1 LPGVVLPAAGKCWF
15 TNQEKGSR
23 RRLHAAERIVPDV
36 PVAAGKTMGAS
47 FLTLGIE
54 TSCDDTGVA
63 LLEGERKVVASVL
76 SSQVEDHARYGGV
89 IPELASRKHQEV
101 LLSLLD
107 DVLREA
113 GLGPSHHGKP
123 DLIAVTFG
131 PGLMGSLLVGVMT
144 AKALAQAWD
153 IPLVGV
159 NHIEGHMFANVI
171 SHENLVPPFIAL
183 VASGGHTEVYHVS
196 RFGTYELLGK
206 TRDDAVGECYDKVAK
221 LLGLSY
227 PGGPTVD
234 RLARDGDPD
243 TFSFPVPL
251 SSTGKVEFSYSGL
264 KTAVLTEIR
273 RHEKAGR
280 SLDLADLCA
289 SFQKA
294 AVAALMGK
302 LEIAVNQTGTTR
314 IAVSGGVASN
324 SLLRR
329 LLKSMS
335 NWEVFIPPAELCTDN
350 AAMIAAAGRNRFQRG
365 FTGTLDLTPD
375 PSATLPEN

>member
-1 LPGVVLPAAGKCWF
+1 
-15 TNQEKGSR
+15 
-23 RRLHAAERIVPDV
+23 
-36 PVAAGKTMGAS
+36 MGAS

-107 DVLREA
+107 GVLKEA
-113 GLGPSHHGKP
+113 GLGPPHHGNP

-171 SHENLVPPFIAL
+171 SDENVAPPFIAL
-183 VASGGHTEVYHVS
+183 VASGGHTEVYHVP

-221 LLGLSY
+221 LLGLPY

-234 RLARDGDPD
+234 RLARDGNPEA
-243 TFSFPVPL
+243 FSFPVPL
-251 SSTGKVEFSYSGL
+251 SSSNKVEFSYSGL

-273 RHEKAGR
+273 RHEKSGR
-280 SLDLADLCA
+280 PLDIADLCA

-302 LEIAVNQTGTTR
+302 LEIAVKQTGTTR

-350 AAMIAAAGRNRFQRG
+350 AAMIAAAGRNRFMRG
-365 FTGTLDLTPD
+365 FTGALDLTPD
-375 PSATLPEN
+375 PSAVLSENR